1 MDSSVPLLHR
11 DPSDLGSSIL
21 SWIWHSRGMHPQLTL
36 QRVVLNLIYVQSQ
49 VSYTRMWWE
58 GTREWK
64 VCIPPQVRKSICLD
78 YIHVTELARSL
89 YWRNEWLRSF
99 FEPGEAHKPAK
110 IKNATNICPIQNKVF
125 ILIALFNLL
134 LMLPRSILANLAH
147 KR

>member
-1 MDSSVPLLHR
+1 MSNPRCPTPGCDGKGHVNGKFASHR
-11 DPSDLGSSIL
+11 RLEKAY
-21 SWIWHSRGMHPQLTL
+21 
-36 QRVVLNLIYVQSQ
+36 N
-49 VSYTRMWWE
+49 
-58 GTREWK
+58 
-64 VCIPPQVRKSICLD
+64 

-147 KR
+147 KRKHLFTFLNENSRFYCTHMYLLEIQCSKVLIQLEVDIQRFGY